1 LAGAPGRGNYV
12 CPFTFIGNNLEKTAF
27 VVWKPNIYSE
37 PIGVKEYVEAKA
49 CPFLIHSYASD
60 CLIGIC
66 SNCSAV
72 S

>member
-37 PIGVKEYVEAKA
+37 SIGVKEYVEAKA
-49 CPFLIHSYASD
+49 CPSPPLYLLSTSLHS
-60 CLIGIC
+60 IF
-66 SNCSAV
+66 
-72 S
+72 